1 MAQDIPKIIKTEM
14 QRYRSKYEYLNNFYM
29 NFPEGFYRTIHKVFR
44 KTEEQMEFSPA
55 EKKQH
60 GHSDLYCNQKRKEF
74 FKAIDDVLIEEGIA
88 LEEIKRLQTLNTTME
103 DLEKFYESVF
113 PIYVKLREKGYNRYD
128 LNK

>member
-1 MAQDIPKIIKTEM
+1 MAEDILEIIQEEM
-14 QRYRSKYEYLNNFYM
+14 QQYRSKYEYLNNFYL
-29 NFPEGFYRTIHKVFR
+29 NLPDGLYRSMHVVFK